1 MHRSFLFA
9 LCFLFCCASSWSLV
23 PFVYQQQ
30 RRQTS
35 QSLITQTAKQTE
47 QDEDTTA
54 ISNNDTND
62 NKGPLAFLLN
72 PYESKI
78 PKEIEKDIYDAEA
91 KTPAAQD
98 RQKRIAGY
106 IVICFLGVLGAFF
119 NAFLSELRMDVTLE
133 EAGFGW
139 VEQSNVLIRF
149 FFLNKIGGGLLL
161 LGGAGAGLLAEAEYD
176 TRRLQAERIFEEM
189 QRRRAQKNKSE
200 PSSTK
205 KKKRRENKRL
215 NALAEIV
222 EPLSTNIELS
232 PKDSL
237 PSPTMTDSQRQ
248 LRVNEN
254 SALQESKT
262 KDGLLGTIQNFYERA
277 DSMAATQALLLNKK
291 LEDEGLIE
299 KITDESGLKVIG
311 RDAAQKVQKKGD
323 KEN

>member
-1 MHRSFLFA
+1 MPVVVVH
-9 LCFLFCCASSWSLV
+9 
-23 PFVYQQQ
+23 QQQ
-30 RRQTS
+30 HRRQTT
-35 QSLITQTAKQTE
+35 QILITRRAKPTE
-47 QDEDTTA
+47 QDDDTTA
-54 ISNNDTND
+54 INSNDTN
-62 NKGPLAFLLN
+62 NKKGPLAFLLN

-78 PKEIEKDIYDAEA
+78 PKEIEKDIYAAEA
-91 KTPAAQD
+91 NTPAAQD

-106 IVICFLGVLGAFF
+106 IVLCFLGVLGAFF
-119 NAFLSELRMDVTLE
+119 NAFLSELRMDVSLE

-139 VEQSNVLIRF
+139 VEQSNVVVRF

-161 LGGAGAGLLAEAEYD
+161 LGGGGAGLLAEAEYD

-189 QRRRAQKNKSE
+189 QRRRAKKSKSG

-222 EPLSTNIELS
+222 EPVSTDKEFS
-232 PKDSL
+232 PKESM
-237 PSPTMTDSQRQ
+237 PSSTSNDSQQ
-248 LRVNEN
+248 QPQEKEN
-254 SALQESKT
+254 SVSQETKK

-299 KITDESGLKVIG
+299 KITDESGLRVIG
-311 RDAAQKVQKKGD
+311 RDAAQKRQIKKGE
-323 KEN
+323 KELKSSNEDNTPL